1 MADILDAL
9 RDATSN
15 NRPITFLEGSTPA
28 SSLGPATTH
37 IVLSP
42 DVTAPKTAPTRF
54 RRSAS
59 SNATDPQISP
69 RDFVSLEALFLV
81 WSLKAASA
89 SDYMRQARAV
99 PGYVA
104 VTERRNI
111 VEWLE
116 GKRAEHDN
124 IVPIGGASRTP
135 PGSPRRQSQSPSKP
149 SATAATSSHSAPRR
163 EKREHPFNQA
173 DFDVCKRIKLQE
185 IELRDRNSVL
195 RGAKVNNFSNV
206 KGLIQARQK
215 TKEPAAGTAAAATP
229 RPDAK
234 VGAKKAKNM
243 HPIIVIPSSP
253 TSLITMYN
261 VKKFLEEATFEP
273 SEVAK
278 ARMIREGNLK
288 AEDVLMILRRR
299 TETEQTVKYIVVD
312 SVEALS
318 KFAMGGGGDVWDRVV
333 CVLTTGQQWQFKPY
347 KWSEPRQL
355 FHNVKG
361 MYIKWKNDS
370 SQVKDWN
377 VSTLEIDQHR
387 RHVDKQVVASF
398 WRELEQWV
406 VANKPFLG

>member
-1 MADILDAL
+1 MSDALNAL
-9 RDATSN
+9 RDATAN
-15 NRPITFLEGSTPA
+15 NRPITFLENNVSSTA
-28 SSLGPATTH
+28 LTPATTH
-37 IVLSP
+37 VVLSP
-42 DVTAPKTAPTRF
+42 TVTVPRSKPTRF
-54 RRSAS
+54 RRSAGS
-59 SNATDPQISP
+59 TATDPDANPGEFISI
-69 RDFVSLEALFLV
+69 EALVLL
-81 WSLKAASA
+81 WTLKSASA

-99 PGYVA
+99 PGYVTI
-104 VTERRNI
+104 TERKGI

-116 GKRAEHDN
+116 GKRAEHEN
-124 IVPIGGASRTP
+124 IVPIGGASDTP
-135 PGSPRRQSQSPSKP
+135 PGSPQRQSPSKP
-149 SATAATSSHSAPRR
+149 TAAASSSAVSAPRK

-173 DFDVCKRIKLQE
+173 DFEICKRIKLQE
-185 IELRDRNSVL
+185 IELQDRNSVL
-195 RGAKVNNFSNV
+195 RGVKINNFSNV

-215 TKEPAAGTAAAATP
+215 AKEPVKGAPAV

-261 VKKFLEEATFEP
+261 VKKFLEESTFEP

-278 ARMIREGNLK
+278 ARSQSEGNLK
-288 AEDVLMILRRR
+288 AEDVIAIVRRR
-299 TETEQTVKYIVVD
+299 AETEQQIKYYVVD

-318 KFAMGGGGDVWDRVV
+318 KFATGGGGDVWDRVV

-361 MYIKWKNDS
+361 IYIKWRNDT

-398 WRELEQWV
+398 WRELEHWI
-406 VANKPFLG
+406 VANKQFLLG

>member
-1 MADILDAL
+1 MTDVLNAL
-9 RDATSN
+9 RDATTSG
-15 NRPITFLEGSTPA
+15 RPITFLDGNVPSN
-28 SSLGPATTH
+28 SLTPATTH

-42 DVTAPKTAPTRF
+42 TVTVPRNKPTRF

-59 SNATDPQISP
+59 STATDPDANP
-69 RDFVSLEALFLV
+69 GEFVSIEALLLL
-81 WSLKAASA
+81 WTLKSASA
-89 SDYMRQARAV
+89 GDYMRQARAV

-104 VTERRNI
+104 ITERKGI

-116 GKRAEHDN
+116 GKRAEHGN
-124 IVPIGGASRTP
+124 IVPIGGASDTP
-135 PGSPRRQSQSPSKP
+135 PGSPQRQSPSKP
-149 SATAATSSHSAPRR
+149 AAAASSSASAPRK

-173 DFDVCKRIKLQE
+173 DFEVCKRIKLQE
-185 IELRDRNSVL
+185 IELQDRNSVL
-195 RGAKVNNFSNV
+195 RGIKVNNFSNV
-206 KGLIQARQK
+206 KGLIQTRQK
-215 TKEPAAGTAAAATP
+215 AKEPVKGAPAA

-261 VKKFLEEATFEP
+261 VKKFLEESTFEP

-278 ARMIREGNLK
+278 ARSQGEGNLK
-288 AEDVLMILRRR
+288 AEDVVALVRRR
-299 TETEQTVKYIVVD
+299 AETEQLIKYYVVD

-318 KFAMGGGGDVWDRVV
+318 KFATGGGGDVWDRVV

-361 MYIKWKNDS
+361 IYIKWRNDT

-377 VSTLEIDQHR
+377 VSTLE
-387 RHVDKQVVASF
+387 
-398 WRELEQWV
+398 
-406 VANKPFLG
+406 

>member
-1 MADILDAL
+1 MSDVLNVL
-9 RDATSN
+9 RDATAN
-15 NRPITFLEGSTPA
+15 NRNITFLEGSTP
-28 SSLGPATTH
+28 SNTLTPATTH

-42 DVTAPKTAPTRF
+42 TVTVPRSKPTRF

-59 SNATDPQISP
+59 STATDPDANP
-69 RDFVSLEALFLV
+69 GEFVSVEALLLV
-81 WSLKAASA
+81 WTLKSAGA

-104 VTERRNI
+104 ITERKGI

-116 GKRAEHDN
+116 GKRAEHEN
-124 IVPIGGASRTP
+124 IVPIGGASDTP
-135 PGSPRRQSQSPSKP
+135 PGSPQRLSPSKP
-149 SATAATSSHSAPRR
+149 TTTTSSSASAPRK

-173 DFDVCKRIKLQE
+173 DFEVCKRIKLQE

-206 KGLIQARQK
+206 KALIQARQK
-215 TKEPAAGTAAAATP
+215 PKEPVKGAPVA

-234 VGAKKAKNM
+234 AGVKKPKNM

-261 VKKFLEEATFEP
+261 VKKFLEESTFEP

-278 ARMIREGNLK
+278 ARSQSEGNLK
-288 AEDVLMILRRR
+288 AEDMVQLVRRR
-299 TETEQTVKYIVVD
+299 AETEQSIKYFVVD

-318 KFAMGGGGDVWDRVV
+318 KFATGDGGDVWDRVV

-355 FHNVKG
+355 FHNG
-361 MYIKWKNDS
+361 IYIKWKNDT
-370 SQVKDWN
+370 SQIKDWN

-398 WRELEQWV
+398 WRELEHWI
-406 VANKPFLG
+406 VANKPFLLG